1 MAEMSERDQ
10 CMDQKDVMDQEEHGA
25 EEGAHEKGLKYFRT
39 VLL

>member
-1 MAEMSERDQ
+1 MAEKSERDQ
-10 CMDQKDVMDQEEHGA
+10 EMDLKYVMKQEEHGA